1 MKMALKVTLILF
13 RLQLSPFG
21 FLPWLMGQKEEEEE
35 VEEGHLTGRCCS
47 PSTVF
52 FRGKGQRIQY
62 DGTPAEGNH

>member
-1 MKMALKVTLILF
+1 MALKVTRISFFPCFSL
-13 RLQLSPFG
+13 FG
-21 FLPWLMGQKEEEEE
+21 FLTWLTGHKEEEEE
-35 VEEGHLTGRCCS
+35 EEGHLTGRCCS

>member
-1 MKMALKVTLILF
+1 
-13 RLQLSPFG
+13 
-21 FLPWLMGQKEEEEE
+21 MGHKEEEE
-35 VEEGHLTGRCCS
+35 EEGHLTGRCCS

>member
-1 MKMALKVTLILF
+1 MKKASKATLSSF
-13 RLQLSPFG
+13 PPCLSLFG
-21 FLPWLMGQKEEEEE
+21 FLAWLTGHKEEK
-35 VEEGHLTGRCCS
+35 EGHLTGRCCS